1 MEDFFQVIGKLKGDK
16 NHWTAVGVDGELAG
30 QKAVLSKE
38 GVLYR
43 TEGFPEE
50 ILQELLDGLSGGP
63 GLRETGQGRAPA
75 GSVPGLRETEWGPAP
90 AGSVPGLRETEWGP
104 APVGSVP
111 GLRETDRG
119 RVFVEALGNRKKL
132 VLCGGGHVS
141 AATLAIAKLT
151 EFHVTVVE
159 DRPEFAQAA
168 LKAGA
173 DEVICDD
180 FTHGLKDLDTDADTY
195 VVVMTRGHRHD
206 LDCLRQL
213 LRKEYAY
220 LGMMGSRSRVRKI
233 REQLKEEGFPEERIA
248 GLHAPVG
255 LPISAV
261 TPAEIGVSILAE
273 IIGEK
278 NRTKRQAAYE
288 KELADWLF
296 SGAGGRP
303 PAVLATIIARKGSAP
318 RQAGTKMII
327 FADGS
332 SLGTIGGGCM
342 EAEVK
347 VRARHMLAAGQERYA
362 TCSVDM
368 TGREA
373 EEEGLV
379 CGGVME
385 IFLEIL

>member
-1 MEDFFQVIGKLKGDK
+1 MDRFFEMIPGLSADK
-16 NHWTAVGVDGELAG
+16 NYRTAVGIDGEIAG
-30 QKAVLSKE
+30 EKAVFSEE

-50 ILQELLDGLSGGP
+50 ILRELGAEFSRAAENGPGLSKNGPSAAENGP
-63 GLRETGQGRAPA
+63 GLRETA
-75 GSVPGLRETEWGPAP
+75 
-90 AGSVPGLRETEWGP
+90 
-104 APVGSVP
+104 
-111 GLRETDRG
+111 RG
-119 RVFVEALGNRKKL
+119 RVFVEALGTRKKM

-141 AATLAIAKLT
+141 LATLAIAKMT
-151 EFHVTVVE
+151 EFHITVVE
-159 DRPEFAQAA
+159 DRPDFAQAA

-173 DEVICDD
+173 DEIICDD
-180 FTHGLKDLDTDADTY
+180 FTHGLKDLKTDLDTY
-195 VVVMTRGHRHD
+195 VVIMTRGHRHD

-213 LRKEYAY
+213 LTREYAY

-233 REQLKEEGFPEERIA
+233 KEQLREEGFAEERIER
-248 GLHAPVG
+248 LHAPVG

-261 TPAEIGVSILAE
+261 TPAEIGVSVLAE
-273 IIGEK
+273 VIQEK
-278 NRTKRQAAYE
+278 NQKKRQVAYE

-296 SGAGGRP
+296 SEEHRQS
-303 PAVLATIIARKGSAP
+303 AVLATIIARKGSAP

-347 VRARHMLAAGQERYA
+347 SQARHMLAGGRARCK
-362 TCSVDM
+362 TCFVDM

-373 EEEGLV
+373 EEEGMV
-379 CGGVME
+379 CGGTLE
-385 IFLEIL
+385 IYLEIL